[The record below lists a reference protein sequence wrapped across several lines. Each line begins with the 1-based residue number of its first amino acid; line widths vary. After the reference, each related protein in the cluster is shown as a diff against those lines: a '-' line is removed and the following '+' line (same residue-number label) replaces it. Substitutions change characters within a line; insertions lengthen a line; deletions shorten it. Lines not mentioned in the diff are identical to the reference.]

1 MIKNSPGSTFKH
13 QNHLVLFWC
22 SKSNLFW
29 KKKSYISPGWA
40 NPSAPNQTLIP
51 PWTLWFI
58 LWGHS
63 SPERL
68 QPRWSSKI
76 VQDRW
81 PGSIPVGFC
90 WKTKYQL
97 SAKNGGFSNWLSLP
111 EGKSSRFLK
120 FFEVWLLATNPN
132 NAISP
137 ILGKLYLWKTCFSL
151 CACWSVQD
159 TFTCRKIKTYTAL
172 GPQSL
177 DVTLKKDEMWIQP
190 REWCYIYIHDLYI
203 H

>member
-1 MIKNSPGSTFKH
+1 MELNFSWSVPDSAWSRTLQVQTSSTKIIWFCFGGKNLS
-13 QNHLVLFWC
+13 
-22 SKSNLFW
+22 W
-29 KKKSYISPGWA
+29 KKKLHLRGE
-40 NPSAPNQTLIP
+40 QTQQLQILP

-76 VQDRW
+76 VQM
-81 PGSIPVGFC
+81 PGSIPLGFC
-90 WKTKYQL
+90 WIRNTNNK
-97 SAKNGGFSNWLSLP
+97 KNGGFSNWLCLP
-111 EGKSSRFLK
+111 EGKSPRFLK

-137 ILGKLYLWKTCFSL
+137 ILGKLYLWKACFSL

-172 GPQSL
+172 GPPKPKRH
-177 DVTLKKDEMWIQP
+177 LKKDKMWIQP
-190 REWCYIYIHDLYI
+190 REWCYVYIH
-203 H
+203 